1 MGESSNSVQDDVT
14 TSSEDL
20 SIMRGY
26 INNAYSYTTWK
37 YRSLSHTYHVDTRLR
52 RTFGAKLTILP
63 HPFNRKSAL
72 TTPFIRVPRS
82 SFFLF
87 RSTAALSSNRIY
99 LPSGRRYSF
108 FVRTMRARC
117 TSPRLTLTIF
127 DVGELLGMG
136 RARLTTQ
143 TISSPTVPT
152 PGVLFAF
159 STFTHSTRS
168 APELS
173 IT

>member
-1 MGESSNSVQDDVT
+1 MVSFVRIWFQYLIKKE
-14 TSSEDL
+14 
-20 SIMRGY
+20 
-26 INNAYSYTTWK
+26 
-37 YRSLSHTYHVDTRLR
+37 R
-52 RTFGAKLTILP
+52 RTLGAKLTILP
-63 HPFNRKSAL
+63 QPFNLKSEL

-87 RSTAALSSNRIY
+87 SKTAALSSKRIY
-99 LPSGRRYSF
+99 LPSGRMYSF

-117 TSPRLTLTIF
+117 TSPRRTLTML
-127 DVGELLGMG
+127 DVGALLGIG
-136 RARLTTQ
+136 RARLTTH

-173 IT
+173 MTYYWGQHLAYPTLLYGGVSY